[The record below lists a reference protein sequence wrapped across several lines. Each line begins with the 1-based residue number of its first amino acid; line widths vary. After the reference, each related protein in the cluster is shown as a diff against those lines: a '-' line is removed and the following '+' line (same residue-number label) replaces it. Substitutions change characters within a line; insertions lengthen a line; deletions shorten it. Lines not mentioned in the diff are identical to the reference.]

1 EETQRDLDTL
11 LEFYAAGRERRGFEG
26 GIQAALER
34 MLASPKF
41 IFRLERDP
49 ATLAPGALRA
59 VTDLELATR
68 LSFFLWSSI
77 PDEALLDRAA
87 AGELSSPDVLARE
100 LERMLADLKARALVD
115 NFAGQ
120 WLHLRNLKTMVP
132 NSVGFPDFDDNL
144 RQALLRETELFF
156 ASIVAENRPVTE

>member
-1 EETQRDLDTL
+1 LAYRGEETPRDIETL
-11 LEFYAAGRERRGFEG
+11 LEFFAAGRERRGFEG
-26 GIQAALER
+26 GIQLALER

-77 PDEALLDRAA
+77 PDETLLDLAA
-87 AGELSSPDVLARE
+87 AGELSSPDVLARA
-100 LERMLADLKARALVD
+100 LERMLADPKARALVD
-115 NFAGQ
+115 
-120 WLHLRNLKTMVP
+120 
-132 NSVGFPDFDDNL
+132 
-144 RQALLRETELFF
+144 
-156 ASIVAENRPVTE
+156 